1 MRTLMLALIMF
12 MAGLTGCQ
20 SLEAML
26 SPRPATPPI
35 ALDPIYQDL
44 MPVVGS
50 YYALGTTTFLPLSP
64 EDYAKVQAQQEPDD
78 SAAITGFSPELTALT
93 SALRHSGASSCT
105 SSAHCQGLKPIYI
118 TTTMLSPDDAAYV
131 LVELKTPELTL
142 QRLYER
148 ASLTPLSALSIQASR
163 APLYDL
169 SLLKKQSLTP
179 RTLSPDAMGQATSTT
194 TQAQTRSKHPKTS
207 STKPKSSTQ
216 RKYEPTPK
224 GKTIAILTA
233 NQAATNKA
241 ATNKAATNPTAANQT
256 AANQAA
262 TPKSTAPQAA
272 APKATASKSTVTQAH
287 ATTAALG
294 TSVPKSGSTAH
305 STPAP
310 HGALTEA
317 MTQRAQELGVP
328 SESERRKLQAEALRR
343 ADAAFINLQRMA
355 PQGSLGSTQLQGAMN
370 ATLGNVSPST
380 VSTLNTIQGAATSA
394 ASSMSNMGSGENK
407 LSTALNAARVLSSSS
422 QRVLGA
428 LSDSNYASTTQL
440 GAGSVASSAADSA
453 VFATGPFKSEEE

>member
-169 SLLKKQSLTP
+169 SLLKKQSLTS

-194 TQAQTRSKHPKTS
+194 AKAQTRSKHPKTS

-233 NQAATNKA
+233 NQAATNQ
-241 ATNKAATNPTAANQT
+241 AATNPTAANQT
-256 AANQAA
+256 AANLAA
-262 TPKSTAPQAA
+262 APKSTAPQAA

-428 LSDSNYASTTQL
+428 LSDSNHASTTQP

>member
-241 ATNKAATNPTAANQT
+241 ATNPTAANQT

-394 ASSMSNMGSGENK
+394 ASIMSNMGSDENK
-407 LSTALNAARVLSSSS
+407 LSTALNAARVLSFSS

-428 LSDSNYASTTQL
+428 LSDSNHASTTQP
-440 GAGSVASSAADSA
+440 GAGSVASSTADSA

>member
-131 LVELKTPELTL
+131 LVEVKTSELTL

-194 TQAQTRSKHPKTS
+194 TKAQTRSKHPKTS

-241 ATNKAATNPTAANQT
+241 ATNPTAANQT

-262 TPKSTAPQAA
+262 APKSTAPQAA

-428 LSDSNYASTTQL
+428 LSDSNYASTTQP

>member
-26 SPRPATPPI
+26 SPRPATTPI

-194 TQAQTRSKHPKTS
+194 TKAQTRSKHPKTS

-241 ATNKAATNPTAANQT
+241 VTNPTAANQT

-262 TPKSTAPQAA
+262 APKSTAPQAA

-294 TSVPKSGSTAH
+294 TSVLKSGSTAH

-355 PQGSLGSTQLQGAMN
+355 PQGALGSTQLQGAMN

-428 LSDSNYASTTQL
+428 LSDSNHASNTQP

>member
-50 YYALGTTTFLPLSP
+50 YYALGTTTFLPLSS

-169 SLLKKQSLTP
+169 SLLKKQSLTS

-194 TQAQTRSKHPKTS
+194 AQAQTRSKHPKTS

-241 ATNKAATNPTAANQT
+241 ATNPTAANQT

-262 TPKSTAPQAA
+262 APKS
-272 APKATASKSTVTQAH
+272 TASKSTVTQAH

-428 LSDSNYASTTQL
+428 LSDSNHASTTQP

-453 VFATGPFKSEEE
+453 VFAPGPFKSEEE

>member
-169 SLLKKQSLTP
+169 SLLKKQSLTS

-194 TQAQTRSKHPKTS
+194 AKAQTRSKHPKTS

-233 NQAATNKA
+233 NQAATN
-241 ATNKAATNPTAANQT
+241 PT

-262 TPKSTAPQAA
+262 APKSTAPQAA

-287 ATTAALG
+287 ATTTALG

-428 LSDSNYASTTQL
+428 LSDSNHASTTQP

-453 VFATGPFKSEEE
+453 VFATAPFKSEEE

>member
-169 SLLKKQSLTP
+169 SLLKKQSLTS

-194 TQAQTRSKHPKTS
+194 TKAQTRSKHPKTS

-241 ATNKAATNPTAANQT
+241 ATNPTAANQT

-262 TPKSTAPQAA
+262 APKSTAPQAA

-294 TSVPKSGSTAH
+294 TSVLKSGSTEH

-380 VSTLNTIQGAATSA
+380 VSTLNTIQGAATSV

-428 LSDSNYASTTQL
+428 LSDSNHASTTQP
-440 GAGSVASSAADSA
+440 GASSVASSAADSA

>member
-169 SLLKKQSLTP
+169 SLLKKQSLTS

-194 TQAQTRSKHPKTS
+194 AKAQTRSKHPKTS

-241 ATNKAATNPTAANQT
+241 ATNKAATN
-256 AANQAA
+256 QAA
-262 TPKSTAPQAA
+262 APKSTAPQAA

-287 ATTAALG
+287 ATAAALG

-428 LSDSNYASTTQL
+428 LSDSNHASTTQP

-453 VFATGPFKSEEE
+453 VFATDPFKPEEE

>member
-194 TQAQTRSKHPKTS
+194 AKAQTRSKHPKTS

-233 NQAATNKA
+233 NQAATNQ
-241 ATNKAATNPTAANQT
+241 AATNPTAANQT

-262 TPKSTAPQAA
+262 APKSTAPQAA

-294 TSVPKSGSTAH
+294 TSVLKSGSTAH

-428 LSDSNYASTTQL
+428 LSDSNHASTTQP

>member
-194 TQAQTRSKHPKTS
+194 AKAQTRSKHPKTS

-241 ATNKAATNPTAANQT
+241 ATNPTAANQT

-262 TPKSTAPQAA
+262 APKSTAPQAA

-287 ATTAALG
+287 ATTAAQG

-394 ASSMSNMGSGENK
+394 ASSMSNMGSGENN

-428 LSDSNYASTTQL
+428 LSDSNHASTTQP

>member
-93 SALRHSGASSCT
+93 SALRHCGASSCT

-169 SLLKKQSLTP
+169 SLLKKQSLTS

-194 TQAQTRSKHPKTS
+194 AQAQTRSKHPKTS

-241 ATNKAATNPTAANQT
+241 ATNPTAANQT

-262 TPKSTAPQAA
+262 APKS
-272 APKATASKSTVTQAH
+272 TASKSTVTQAH

-407 LSTALNAARVLSSSS
+407 LSTALNAARVLSFSS

-428 LSDSNYASTTQL
+428 LSDSNHASTTQP
-440 GAGSVASSAADSA
+440 GAGSVASSTADSA

>member
-194 TQAQTRSKHPKTS
+194 AKAQTRSKHPKTS

-241 ATNKAATNPTAANQT
+241 ATNPT

-262 TPKSTAPQAA
+262 APKSTAPQAA

-294 TSVPKSGSTAH
+294 TSIPKSGSTAH

>member
-179 RTLSPDAMGQATSTT
+179 RTLSPDAMGQATSTAAK
-194 TQAQTRSKHPKTS
+194 AQTRSKHPKTS

-241 ATNKAATNPTAANQT
+241 ATNPTAANQT

-262 TPKSTAPQAA
+262 APKSTAPQAA
-272 APKATASKSTVTQAH
+272 ALKATASKSTVTQAH

-380 VSTLNTIQGAATSA
+380 VSTLNTIQGEEKSA
-394 ASSMSNMGSGENK
+394 ASSMSNMG
-407 LSTALNAARVLSSSS
+407 
-422 QRVLGA
+422 
-428 LSDSNYASTTQL
+428 
-440 GAGSVASSAADSA
+440 
-453 VFATGPFKSEEE
+453 

>member
-169 SLLKKQSLTP
+169 SLLKKQSLTS

-194 TQAQTRSKHPKTS
+194 AKAQTRSKHPKTS

-241 ATNKAATNPTAANQT
+241 ATNPTAANQT

-262 TPKSTAPQAA
+262 APKS
-272 APKATASKSTVTQAH
+272 TASKSTVTQAH

-407 LSTALNAARVLSSSS
+407 LSTALNAARVLSFSS

-428 LSDSNYASTTQL
+428 LSDSNHASTTQP
-440 GAGSVASSAADSA
+440 GAGSVASSTADSA

>member
-179 RTLSPDAMGQATSTT
+179 RTLSPDAMGQATSTAAK
-194 TQAQTRSKHPKTS
+194 AQTRSKHPKTS

-241 ATNKAATNPTAANQT
+241 ATNPTAANQT

-262 TPKSTAPQAA
+262 APKSTAPQAA
-272 APKATASKSTVTQAH
+272 ALKATASKSTVTQAH

-428 LSDSNYASTTQL
+428 LSDSNHASTTQP

>member
-169 SLLKKQSLTP
+169 SLLKKQSLTS

-194 TQAQTRSKHPKTS
+194 AKAQTQSKHPKTS

-241 ATNKAATNPTAANQT
+241 ATNPTAANQT

-262 TPKSTAPQAA
+262 APKSTAPQAA

-428 LSDSNYASTTQL
+428 LSDSNHASTTQL

>member
-50 YYALGTTTFLPLSP
+50 YYALGTTTFLPLSS

-93 SALRHSGASSCT
+93 SALRHCGASSCT

-169 SLLKKQSLTP
+169 SLLKKQSLTS

-194 TQAQTRSKHPKTS
+194 AQAQTRSKHPKTS

-241 ATNKAATNPTAANQT
+241 ATNPTAANQT

-262 TPKSTAPQAA
+262 APKS
-272 APKATASKSTVTQAH
+272 TASKSTVTQAH

-407 LSTALNAARVLSSSS
+407 LSTALNAARVLSFSS

-428 LSDSNYASTTQL
+428 LSDSNHASTTQP
-440 GAGSVASSAADSA
+440 GAGSVASSTADSA

>member
-194 TQAQTRSKHPKTS
+194 AKAQTRSKHPKTS

-241 ATNKAATNPTAANQT
+241 ATNPTAANQT

-262 TPKSTAPQAA
+262 APKSTAPQAA

-428 LSDSNYASTTQL
+428 LSDSNHASTTQQ
-440 GAGSVASSAADSA
+440 GAGSVASSTADSA

>member
-64 EDYAKVQAQQEPDD
+64 EDYAKVQAQQKPDD

-163 APLYDL
+163 APLNDL

-194 TQAQTRSKHPKTS
+194 AKAQTRSKHPKTS

-241 ATNKAATNPTAANQT
+241 ATNPTAANQT

-262 TPKSTAPQAA
+262 APKSTDPQAA

-428 LSDSNYASTTQL
+428 LSDSNHASTTQP
-440 GAGSVASSAADSA
+440 GAGSVASSAADNA

>member
-194 TQAQTRSKHPKTS
+194 AKAQTRSKHPKTS

-241 ATNKAATNPTAANQT
+241 ATNPTAANQT

-262 TPKSTAPQAA
+262 APKSTAPQAA

-294 TSVPKSGSTAH
+294 TSVSKSGSTAH

-317 MTQRAQELGVP
+317 MTQRAQKLGVP

-380 VSTLNTIQGAATSA
+380 VSTLNMIQGAATSA

-428 LSDSNYASTTQL
+428 LSDSNHASTTQP